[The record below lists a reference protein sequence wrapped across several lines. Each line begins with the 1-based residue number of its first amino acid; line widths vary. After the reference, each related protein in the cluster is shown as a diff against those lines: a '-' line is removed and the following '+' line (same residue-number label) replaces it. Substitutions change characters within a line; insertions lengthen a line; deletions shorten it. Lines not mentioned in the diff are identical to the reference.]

1 MFDRSLQFISHKSE
15 TLWIFLAILCLS
27 ALLEVVGDVV
37 VAKALANTGLVRILL
52 ILAGGVVLLTYSLLI
67 NATGKELAPMLATYV
82 ACFFFVSQVLKPS
95 TITIRSAVAFVLV
108 ATAAWLCWPQ
118 EK

>member
-1 MFDRSLQFISHKSE
+1 MFDRSLQFISNKSE
-15 TLWIFLAILCLS
+15 TFWIFIAILSLS

-37 VAKALANTGLVRILL
+37 VARALTNTGIVRLLL
-52 ILAGGVVLLTYSLLI
+52 IFAGGVVLLTYSLLI

-82 ACFFFVSQVLKPS
+82 ACFFFVSQLMKPS
-95 TITIRSAVAFVLV
+95 TITLRSAVAFVLV
-108 ATAAWLCWPQ
+108 AIAAWLCWPQ